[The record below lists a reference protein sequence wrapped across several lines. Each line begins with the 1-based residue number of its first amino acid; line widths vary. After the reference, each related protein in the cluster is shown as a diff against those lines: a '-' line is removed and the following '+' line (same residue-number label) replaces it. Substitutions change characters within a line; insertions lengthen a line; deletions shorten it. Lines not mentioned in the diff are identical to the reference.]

1 MRLISLVCLI
11 ACMCVCTL
19 FAQDSSN
26 TNTMDYLV
34 PDIDGNKFQAEI
46 FNALELGYLSIDA
59 KGFFNPDG
67 NIKTQDYLGCI
78 KKAANVCGLIDLEI
92 PKPANPTAPISKQDA
107 VTLLVNNLLTPEQ
120 IKTILLNTGSE
131 KDYLADMLDATEV
144 DPAAAK
150 AIAVAVYKGW
160 IPDKE
165 KLWADKPANRAY
177 TSALL
182 TRAAP
187 NPKGYTGLAVIW
199 NGEPLVRLMF
209 VQFGCKNE
217 DGTFNLLYPDLTT
230 LPSFSYIEAPGV
242 VSYSRSLDEAKERR
256 VGVNPLV
263 IEAQKIEKTNT
274 GGYTVTLSP
283 EDATKIRE
291 LNQKWLFLKT
301 WRVALVTN
309 TKSDY
314 KPI

>member
-1 MRLISLVCLI
+1 MRLISLVFLMACLFNG
-11 ACMCVCTL
+11 ML
-19 FAQDSSN
+19 YAQDNN
-26 TNTMDYLV
+26 TNVIDNVV
-34 PDIDGNKFQAEI
+34 PDIVGNKFQTEI
-46 FNALELGYLSIDA
+46 TNALELGYLSKDA
-59 KGFFNPDG
+59 KGLFNPDG

-78 KKAANVCGLIDLEI
+78 KKAATVCGLVNLEI
-92 PKPANPTAPISKQDA
+92 PKPGNPTALISKQDA
-107 VTLLVNNLLTPEQ
+107 ITLLVNNLLTPEQ

-131 KDYLADMLDATEV
+131 KDYLADMLDAIDV
-144 DPAAAK
+144 NPAAAK
-150 AIAVAVYKGW
+150 AMAVAVYKGW
-160 IPDKE
+160 VPDKE
-165 KLWADKPANRAY
+165 KLWADRPANRAY

-182 TRAAP
+182 TRAVP
-187 NPKGYTGLAVIW
+187 NPNGYTGLAVIW

-217 DGTFNLLYPDLTT
+217 DGTFNLLYPDLST

-242 VSYSRSLDEAKERR
+242 VSYSKSLEEAKERR

-263 IEAQKIEKTNT
+263 VEAQNVEKTNT
-274 GGYTVTLSP
+274 GGYKVTLSN
-283 EDATKIRE
+283 EDITKIRE

-309 TKSDY
+309 TKSEY